1 VELWCEY
8 AKMELGWCEL
18 LKRRWET
25 LGIQLVDGD
34 LEASSSTTQ
43 ADAEAARKEV
53 LNGAIVKEVLKNAL
67 EGLSCH
73 IKK

>member
-1 VELWCEY
+1 
-8 AKMELGWCEL
+8 MELGWCEF

-25 LGIQLVDGD
+25 LGIQPIEGD

-43 ADAEAARKEV
+43 VEAEAARKDV

-67 EGLSCH
+67 HG
-73 IKK
+73 

>member
-1 VELWCEY
+1 
-8 AKMELGWCEL
+8 MELGWCEF

-25 LGIQLVDGD
+25 LGIQLIEED

-43 ADAEAARKEV
+43 VDAEAARKEV

-67 EGLSCH
+67 HGQSYHL
-73 IKK
+73 KK